1 PSFRRLYVAGFL
13 SCDRMISPILFPSPS
28 SVPRWLTICLQWLL
42 FQQIH
47 YHGSESRIL
56 RGIELFLSTRENPLR
71 MINSYLGMVFGRPAG
86 QTAQCISLTVFQE
99 RYGSFVGLVVSHS
112 I

>member
-1 PSFRRLYVAGFL
+1 
-13 SCDRMISPILFPSPS
+13 RMIQFHSTRHPAAS

-42 FQQIH
+42 FQQMR
-47 YHGSESRIL
+47 YHGSESRVMPL

-71 MINSYLGMVFGRPAG
+71 MINSHLSMGFGRHTD
-86 QTAQCISLTVFQE
+86 QTAQRISLTVFQE